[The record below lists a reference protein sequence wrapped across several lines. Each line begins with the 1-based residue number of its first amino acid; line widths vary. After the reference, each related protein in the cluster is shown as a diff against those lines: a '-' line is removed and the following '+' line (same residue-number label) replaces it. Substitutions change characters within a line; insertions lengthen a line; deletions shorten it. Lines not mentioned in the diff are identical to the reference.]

1 MIDLDG
7 SVAERCYF
15 AVDPEQRAVT
25 EESIRSAAGEGRL
38 EQAISEG
45 VRFYGPE
52 ILGFLLAILRD
63 EELAREVYS
72 DWTEDVC
79 RGLAGFRWQSTF
91 RTWAYMLARHAWHR
105 ALARAEGAGT
115 VPLSEAP
122 EIAER
127 VVHER
132 TPTLPYL
139 RTDLKK
145 KVARLREDLAAE
157 DQALLILRVDRG
169 LAWMEIA
176 EVMLGPGGG
185 RRGRAL
191 ETEAAALR
199 KRFERVKERLRDL
212 ARRENV
218 LVDE

>member
-1 MIDLDG
+1 MIDLDA
-7 SVAERCYF
+7 SAAERCNF
-15 AVDPEQRAVT
+15 PVDTEQRAVA
-25 EESIRSAAGEGRL
+25 EDAIRSAASEGKL
-38 EQAISEG
+38 EQAISLG
-45 VRFYGPE
+45 VRYYGPE

-63 EELAREVYS
+63 EQLAREVYS

-79 RGLAGFRWQSTF
+79 RGLPGFRWQSTF

-105 ALARAEGAGT
+105 ALARADGAGT
-115 VPLSEAP
+115 VPLSDAP
-122 EIAER
+122 EVAAR
-127 VVHER
+127 PVHER

-145 KVARLREDLAAE
+145 KVARLREGLAAE

-176 EVMLGPGGG
+176 EVMLGPGGA
-185 RRGRAL
+185 RRARAL

-199 KRFERVKERLRDL
+199 KRFERVKDRLREL
-212 ARRENV
+212 ARKEH
-218 LVDE
+218 LFVDE